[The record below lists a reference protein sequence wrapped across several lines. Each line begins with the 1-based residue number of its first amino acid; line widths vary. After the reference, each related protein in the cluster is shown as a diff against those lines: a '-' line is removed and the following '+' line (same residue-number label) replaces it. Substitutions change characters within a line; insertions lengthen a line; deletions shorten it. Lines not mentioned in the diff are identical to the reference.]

1 MKISTL
7 LLLQL
12 PFLHEVVNSQAIS
25 SGSST
30 TANSS
35 AATSSPSAVP
45 IININSTV
53 TSTLNATA
61 WALIY
66 TYPLYIFGNFAGNV
80 LRNVGVNEI
89 FHQRNLASVDSPG
102 VIKPNV
108 DTTYSRVVLDLS
120 KQDLIL
126 TIPNITDRYW
136 VYPII
141 DSFGNIIAEIGAVNK
156 NKPGNYL
163 IRRAD
168 DVVGPSGLQN
178 ASDLSSATNTQSAP
192 HNASAYAGIVNLPTT
207 HGTMLIRLLV
217 LDNSS
222 TADLNTIHAYQNA
235 SRITPIQ
242 RHVTLAPSPAGNI
255 SSLAPNGS
263 LLGINTPQKLF
274 DFASRFIQYNQPEL
288 LSERQR
294 VAGILGAAGIYN
306 GNYTP
311 QAGVNLTYA
320 SQIANAS
327 ITADVTN
334 SSHIRNQGNGW
345 QLSIASYQGN
355 FGANY
360 GGRAYVAIAGYQQQT
375 TIQTLYPGYQSTGFT
390 STASLAANKSLLI
403 TFSGKPILEQF
414 GFWSLTV
421 YGADQYL
428 IPNPL
433 NRFEVGDRSF
443 NLTYQGSR
451 NAVYGPRANRTENG
465 SFQILVQPA
474 DLVPPTNWT
483 GNWLPAAREIS
494 FITRWYVPSPAMT
507 NGSYVYPK
515 VETIDSIV

>member
-1 MKISTL
+1 MKTRTL
-7 LLLQL
+7 FLLQL
-12 PFLHEVVNSQAIS
+12 PFWDKGVHSQAAS
-25 SGSST
+25 SSSSITST
-30 TANSS
+30 TSAASPSSS
-35 AATSSPSAVP
+35 ASVP

-53 TSTLNATA
+53 ASTLNATA
-61 WALIY
+61 WALVY

-126 TIPNITDRYW
+126 TVPNIT
-136 VYPII
+136 

-168 DVVGPSGLQN
+168 DVAGPSGLQN
-178 ASDLSSATNTQSAP
+178 ASDLSTATNAQSRP

-217 LDNSS
+217 LQNT
-222 TADLNTIHAYQNA
+222 TADLNIIHGYQNA
-235 SRITPIQ
+235 STITPIQ
-242 RHVTLAPSPAGNI
+242 RNVTLAPSPAGNI
-255 SSLAPNGS
+255 SSLAPNGT
-263 LLGINTPQKLF
+263 LLGINSPEKLLT
-274 DFASRFIQYNQPEL
+274 FASRFIEYNQPEL

-306 GNYTP
+306 GHNYAPET
-311 QAGVNLTYA
+311 GVNLTYA
-320 SQIANAS
+320 SRIANAS
-327 ITADVTN
+327 IATDVNN

-390 STASLAANKSLLI
+390 SSASLAANKSLLI
-403 TFSGKPILEQF
+403 TFSRKPILEQF

-428 IPNPL
+428 IPNSL

-443 NLTYQGSR
+443 NLTYQGSG
-451 NAVYGPRANRTENG
+451 NAVYGPSANKTEDG
-465 SFQILVQPA
+465 SFQVLVQPA
-474 DLVPPTNWT
+474 NLVPPTNWT
-483 GNWLPAAREIS
+483 GNWLPAARDIS

-515 VETIDSIV
+515 VETIDSIG